1 MKRLDRLFWNKERER
16 EISPQMRIDSIFRL
30 GFFILMEGWSMYRLE
45 NELFELL
52 LVASLIQLYLIWLI
66 PYWKYSYET
75 VRLRRLVQKFSTKY
89 KLSLRRFR
97 LELLILNSS
106 IDPTFLIYDNKIE
119 ERSSTIEKEIGNSFS
134 ERKRECFTIKTRTSD
149 SVAPDPVPCFTR
161 PRAVPIVLRY

>member
-1 MKRLDRLFWNKERER
+1 
-16 EISPQMRIDSIFRL
+16 
-30 GFFILMEGWSMYRLE
+30 MYRLE

-75 VRLRRLVQKFSTKY
+75 VRLRRLKFSTKH

-119 ERSSTIEKEIGNSFS
+119 ERYL
-134 ERKRECFTIKTRTSD
+134 
-149 SVAPDPVPCFTR
+149 
-161 PRAVPIVLRY
+161 LR